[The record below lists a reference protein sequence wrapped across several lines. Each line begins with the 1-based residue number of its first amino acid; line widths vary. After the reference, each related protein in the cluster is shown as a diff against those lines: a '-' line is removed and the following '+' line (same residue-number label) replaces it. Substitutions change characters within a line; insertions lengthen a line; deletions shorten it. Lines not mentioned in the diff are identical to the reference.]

1 MCAVLQAAL
10 SLSAHCPHC
19 RGSLRRQG
27 SLRCVHG
34 SCCQHSAITQY
45 AALQI
50 YPRNSTNAPRL
61 LTQLNE
67 LLASKQREA
76 EKAACSLGP
85 SQRCQ
90 AAAANLQL
98 EVHRQLFDA
107 FIAGF
112 ASYSPL
118 LLQIKVGRQQTCVT
132 IPTMLRP

>member
-1 MCAVLQAAL
+1 MWCCLDLMAHAA
-10 SLSAHCPHC
+10 P
-19 RGSLRRQG
+19 
-27 SLRCVHG
+27 
-34 SCCQHSAITQY
+34 CQPSHNTQ
-45 AALQI
+45 ALQI

-90 AAAANLQL
+90 AAAANMQL

-118 LLQIKVGRQQTCVT
+118 LLQIKVGTQDSCVVY
-132 IPTMLRP
+132 ISNMPRP

>member
-1 MCAVLQAAL
+1 M
-10 SLSAHCPHC
+10 AHVANFQPP
-19 RGSLRRQG
+19 QN
-27 SLRCVHG
+27 
-34 SCCQHSAITQY
+34 IY
-45 AALQI
+45 ALQI

-118 LLQIKVGRQQTCVT
+118 LLQIKVGTQGSCIVT
-132 IPTMLRP
+132 MSNMLRPWICITRNMDCSRPGKSGLPTAPSELGPA

>member
-1 MCAVLQAAL
+1 MAPAANLQP
-10 SLSAHCPHC
+10 S
-19 RGSLRRQG
+19 QN
-27 SLRCVHG
+27 
-34 SCCQHSAITQY
+34 TQ
-45 AALQI
+45 ALQI

-118 LLQIKVGRQQTCVT
+118 MLQIKVGSQYSCVVTTSNAQTLNTHQPETGEVRVVSGT
-132 IPTMLRP
+132 F